1 LYDILIANKLIYI
14 KKGEQ
19 TMDTAAGGQWT
30 TLIMMA
36 VIFGVFWL
44 LLIRPQRKQQKTR
57 QAMLENLKVGDRVT
71 TIGRFYGTV
80 TKIKDDI
87 LTIKVGPND
96 TELMIDR
103 RGIDSVNEEFDAESM
118 V

>member
-1 LYDILIANKLIYI
+1 
-14 KKGEQ
+14 
-19 TMDTAAGGQWT
+19 MDLAAGGQWT
-30 TLIMMA
+30 SFIFLGIMM
-36 VIFGVFWL
+36 VVFYF

-57 QAMLENLKVGDRVT
+57 QQMLDNLKVGDRVT

-80 TKIKDDI
+80 TKMKDDI
-87 LTIKVGPND
+87 LTIKIGPSD
-96 TELMIDR
+96 TEMMIDR

>member
-1 LYDILIANKLIYI
+1 
-14 KKGEQ
+14 
-19 TMDTAAGGQWT
+19 MDSQMLQSLLFIGV
-30 TLIMMA
+30 MM
-36 VIFGVFWL
+36 VVFYF

-57 QAMLENLKVGDRVT
+57 KTMLENLKVGDRIT
-71 TIGRFYGTV
+71 TIGRMYGTV
-80 TKIKDDI
+80 SKIKDDI
-87 LTIKVGPND
+87 LTVKVGPND

>member
-1 LYDILIANKLIYI
+1 
-14 KKGEQ
+14 
-19 TMDTAAGGQWT
+19 M
-30 TLIMMA
+30 
-36 VIFGVFWL
+36 VVFYF

-57 QAMLENLKVGDRVT
+57 KTMLENLKVGDRIT
-71 TIGRFYGTV
+71 TIGRMYGTV
-80 TKIKDDI
+80 SKIKDDI
-87 LTIKVGPND
+87 LTVKVGPND

>member
-1 LYDILIANKLIYI
+1 MNSEMLQSLLFI
-14 KKGEQ
+14 G
-19 TMDTAAGGQWT
+19 
-30 TLIMMA
+30 IML
-36 VIFGVFWL
+36 VVFYF
-44 LLIRPQRKQQKTR
+44 LLIRPQKKQQKTR
-57 QAMLENLKVGDRVT
+57 KAMLENLKVGDRVT

-96 TELMIDR
+96 TELIIDR